1 MTMVNRKLSRRQK
14 KEVIELFYTGSFL
27 LKELAQKYRVSESSI
42 SLLITAHLKS
52 RKFTTK
58 EKND

>member
-1 MTMVNRKLSRRQK
+1 MVYRKLSIKQK
-14 KEVIELFYTGSFL
+14 KEIIELFYTGQYM
-27 LKELAQKYRVSESSI
+27 LKELAQKYRVSESNI

-58 EKND
+58 EEND

>member
-1 MTMVNRKLSRRQK
+1 MMVYRRLSKKQK
-14 KEVIELFYTGSFL
+14 KEVIELFYTGKFL
-27 LKELAQKYRVSESSI
+27 LKELAQKYQVSESSI

-58 EKND
+58 QNND